1 MSLLEQY
8 ANRVIH
14 SRDRRILT
22 RVILF
27 PLSLLSL
34 LYRVGVQIRFFLYD
48 HGILKKERLPCTVIS
63 VGNITV
69 GGTGKTPVVQYLA
82 RFLTGKGRKPVILSR
97 GYKGKVRG
105 KVQVLSGS
113 TGPLPGWEEAGDEPF
128 LLAKKLKTVAVV
140 VGKDRVY
147 AGRHALRMFSP
158 DTLLLD
164 DGFQHLKMER
174 DIDIVVIDVQN
185 GFGNGSL
192 LPRGTLREPLKS
204 LARADLILLNKGSI
218 PDDYR
223 KLEQEVRMWNGTAP
237 VFYSSYRAESVWCLK
252 TGEKHSPEFLKGKK
266 LMAFSGIA
274 NPRYFHLLLTRL
286 GAEVISHLPFPDHH
300 SYTAQD
306 LPCIMQKSQGSDLII
321 TTEKDGV
328 KLKQK
333 VFENLPLF
341 MLEVSLEV
349 SREKEFQDCLLNMM

>member
-8 ANRVIH
+8 AIRVIH

-27 PLSLLSL
+27 PLYLLSL

-82 RFLTGKGRKPVILSR
+82 RFLTGRGRKLVILSR
-97 GYKGKVRG
+97 GYKRKVRG
-105 KVQVLSGS
+105 KVQVLSGNA
-113 TGPLPGWEEAGDEPF
+113 GPLPGWEEAGDEPF
-128 LLAKKLKTVAVV
+128 LLAKKLKTVPVV
-140 VGKDRVY
+140 VGKDRAY

-185 GFGNGSL
+185 GFGDGSL

-204 LARADLILLNKGSI
+204 LARADLILLNKGSV
-218 PDDYR
+218 PDHYR
-223 KLEQEVRMWNGTAP
+223 KLEQEVRRWNGTAP
-237 VFYSSYRAESVWCLK
+237 IFQCSYRAESVCCLK
-252 TGEKHSPEFLKGKK
+252 TGEKHSPDFLKGKK

-306 LPCIMQKSQGSDLII
+306 LPCIIQKSQGSDLII

-341 MLEVSLEV
+341 MLEVSLEI
-349 SREKEFQDCLLNMM
+349 SREKEFQDCLLHMM

>member
-27 PLSLLSL
+27 PLYLLSL

-48 HGILKKERLPCTVIS
+48 HGILKKERLSCTVIS

-82 RFLTGKGRKPVILSR
+82 RFLTGRGRKPVILSR

-113 TGPLPGWEEAGDEPF
+113 AGPLPGCEEAGDEPF

-174 DIDIVVIDVQN
+174 DIDIVIIDVQN

-204 LARADLILLNKGSI
+204 LARADLILLNKGSA
-218 PDDYR
+218 PDDYC
-223 KLEQEVRMWNGTAP
+223 KLEQEVRRWNGTAP

-252 TGEKHSPEFLKGKK
+252 TGEKYPPEFLQGKK
-266 LMAFSGIA
+266 LMALSGIA
-274 NPRYFHLLLTRL
+274 NPGYFRLLLTRL

-349 SREKEFQDCLLNMM
+349 SREKEFQDCLLTMM